1 MKVLITG
8 GSGFLGKAITKE
20 LLNKSIQ
27 VVHLTRNRNSI
38 SGVKTYEWDWEKG
51 EIDEAC
57 FNDVT
62 HIIHLAG
69 ASIAEKPWTMKR
81 KRELIKSRV
90 YTTRLLYEKIATLK
104 LSINTFISASGIGFY
119 GAHNSEKIFSEDDSP
134 FNDFISKCCVQ
145 WENSVNLFQ
154 PLSRVVIIR
163 LGLVLNKN
171 EGGLPKVCS
180 LVKKGLG
187 ASIGSGLQYMPWI
200 HLNDAVN
207 IFIECLNNEKFNG
220 VYNGVA
226 PEHKTNN
233 EFTKEIAIA
242 IKKKIRLPNIPPFIL
257 KTLYGELA
265 DLLLYGSKVNA
276 DKIVNTGFKFKYKRL
291 KDALDEIYS

>member
-81 KRELIKSRV
+81 KRKNEESFN
-90 YTTRLLYEKIATLK
+90 LYEKQ
-104 LSINTFISASGIGFY
+104 NQY
-119 GAHNSEKIFSEDDSP
+119 N
-134 FNDFISKCCVQ
+134 C
-145 WENSVNLFQ
+145 
-154 PLSRVVIIR
+154 
-163 LGLVLNKN
+163 
-171 EGGLPKVCS
+171 PKR
-180 LVKKGLG
+180 
-187 ASIGSGLQYMPWI
+187 
-200 HLNDAVN
+200 
-207 IFIECLNNEKFNG
+207 
-220 VYNGVA
+220 
-226 PEHKTNN
+226 HK
-233 EFTKEIAIA
+233 
-242 IKKKIRLPNIPPFIL
+242 
-257 KTLYGELA
+257 
-265 DLLLYGSKVNA
+265 
-276 DKIVNTGFKFKYKRL
+276 
-291 KDALDEIYS
+291 